1 MRVRGSTVII
11 AVMFA
16 SWVAFVAATVWI
28 RLIVGDWLPSEI
40 IVASAGL
47 FITELACLAKI
58 RMAKEGAKA
67 PPQSNSEMDQMGAG
81 ESRFAS
87 VLDEVNGKHA
97 RSEEL

>member
-1 MRVRGSTVII
+1 MKVRGSTIII

-16 SWVAFVAATVWI
+16 SWVAFIIAAVYI
-28 RLIVGDWLPSEI
+28 RLLVGDWLPSEI

-67 PPQSNSEMDQMGAG
+67 PEQSNSEMDQIGAG
-81 ESRFAS
+81 ESRFS
-87 VLDEVNGKHA
+87 EVLEETNGKHA
-97 RSEEL
+97 RSENG